1 MSNVPVSVKRFIQ
14 HKVFIALPGKVASKA
29 QKGGDV
35 NPVHMLRVL
44 HVTAQVELSQQ
55 DLSCFFLSHNI
66 ERKEGGGW
74 FSSFLESSGIVNPPG
89 SISKTTL

>member
-35 NPVHMLRVL
+35 NSVHMLCVL
-44 HVTAQVELSQQ
+44 HITAQVELSQQ
-55 DLSCFFLSHNI
+55 DLSCFFLSRNI
-66 ERKEGGGW
+66 ERKKEG
-74 FSSFLESSGIVNPPG
+74 FSSFLESGGIVNPLG
-89 SISKTTL
+89 SISMTTL